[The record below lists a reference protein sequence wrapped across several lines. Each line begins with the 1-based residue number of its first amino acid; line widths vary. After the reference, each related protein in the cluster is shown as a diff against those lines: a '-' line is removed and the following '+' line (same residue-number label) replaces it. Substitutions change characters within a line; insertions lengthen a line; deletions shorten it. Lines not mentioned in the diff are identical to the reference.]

1 MTSLRDIFKKTKKT
15 AKETTDKILDAD
27 IEENVSKVAVPLAE
41 ATVTGIGGALKLI
54 FFVLIPITVVVMIIY
69 SLIEGYT
76 EKKWCNNT
84 YYNIFGNQNAI
95 QKLDLSEVQELT
107 KTALDYNCN
116 FHIKNEDNKPIFDLV
131 SWAFYLDRI
140 KYSVMTDKEKEN
152 YKNMYHKSKDSTYDI
167 NEELLKKLNTEE
179 LSITNP
185 STWGQGSEKSYENK
199 TNKQILNELNQLID

>member
-69 SLIEGYT
+69 SLIEGYN

-84 YYNIFGNQNAI
+84 YYNIFENQNAI

-152 YKNMYHKSKDSTYDI
+152 YKNMYHKSKDSNYDI

-199 TNKQILNELNQLID
+199 TNKQTLNELNQLID